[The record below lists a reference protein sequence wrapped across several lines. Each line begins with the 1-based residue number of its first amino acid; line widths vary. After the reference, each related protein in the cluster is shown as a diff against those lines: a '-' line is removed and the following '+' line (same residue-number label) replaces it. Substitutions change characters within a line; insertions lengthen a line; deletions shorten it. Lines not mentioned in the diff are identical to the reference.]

1 MNYLKQIPGIVG
13 IFHQIDFKNELLG
26 YVIVSETWLLNYFF
40 QNIFNSF
47 HFKLK
52 QLIVFFGSI
61 VSINLPDGRTCYHFY
76 NSFDYIMVDFD
87 TQFNSL
93 ELTPREFSLI
103 LPIVLTTSSL
113 IHNEKFRK
121 LNDYYKAVL
130 NHELVSSKRDLKIEQ
145 VDSQIF

>member
-1 MNYLKQIPGIVG
+1 M
-13 IFHQIDFKNELLG
+13 
-26 YVIVSETWLLNYFF
+26 
-40 QNIFNSF
+40 
-47 HFKLK
+47 
-52 QLIVFFGSI
+52 FFGSI
-61 VSINLPDGRTCYHFY
+61 VSLNLPDGHTYYPFY